1 MDPCGRGEGT
11 PSRFARRWRRARR
24 LGTRRLGQARRL
36 DPDRSGMCPR
46 RVWIGVGRA
55 RGCRLPGAPL
65 APAARLRRPRGAGYE
80 CEPGRRGR
88 PARVGSARVRPFAAA
103 AYGRE
108 GRPRRLGGREIA
120 SRSTFC
126 GPFPQRANA
135 SNPPPPRRLRRAS
148 GAGSRPPRRD
158 PRPRRVR
165 TLPSP
170 KRPAQPTGRRHT
182 PHQNP
187 MKAAVFGLGPRRDG
201 VALSDPR
208 HPGSSGTAHPSKSRA
223 NVRPV

>member
-36 DPDRSGMCPR
+36 DPDRSGCAPSHLDRARSGPGLR
-46 RVWIGVGRA
+46 RAVRRAACAGRA
-55 RGCRLPGAPL
+55 VP
-65 APAARLRRPRGAGYE
+65 PAARGWVGVQTPPPGGARPVSDPHGFD
-80 CEPGRRGR
+80 PLPR
-88 PARVGSARVRPFAAA
+88 PPMAAKVGRVGSAAAKSPAVRPFAAH
-103 AYGRE
+103 
-108 GRPRRLGGREIA
+108 
-120 SRSTFC
+120 SHK
-126 GPFPQRANA
+126 RANA

-158 PRPRRVR
+158 P
-165 TLPSP
+165 LPSP